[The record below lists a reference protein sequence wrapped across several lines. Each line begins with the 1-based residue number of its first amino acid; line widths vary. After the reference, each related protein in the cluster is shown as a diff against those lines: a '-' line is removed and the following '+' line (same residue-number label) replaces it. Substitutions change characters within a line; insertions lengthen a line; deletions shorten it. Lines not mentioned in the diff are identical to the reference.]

1 MNANRR
7 SLYVP
12 FFFLPLL
19 LILKKNL
26 YSEKSKLVSDCL
38 FNMGFTSLVH

>member
-19 LILKKNL
+19 LIKKKKS

-38 FNMGFTSLVH
+38 LNMGFTSLVH